1 MTPLRLSTTYN
12 DSAPLPQHSESP
24 VIKFTASTA
33 ACSAP
38 SMEKLTLIPFNRF
51 YFAFFILKLTETKG
65 EFTFFS
71 GHDWR
76 MLMQKI
82 ILSAEKKFTYT
93 NRCNLLI
100 ILLNFGSL
108 LEVIEKKNKFFNWRI
123 HLKHVSYQFP
133 RFKICFDENFFLK
146 QKKDASLSP
155 ITKGKWWM
163 L

>member
-1 MTPLRLSTTYN
+1 MTLLPCPSILNHQWLSLQP
-12 DSAPLPQHSESP
+12 AQLPAQLL
-24 VIKFTASTA
+24 VWK
-33 ACSAP
+33 
-38 SMEKLTLIPFNRF
+38 KLTLIPFNRF

-71 GHDWR
+71 GHDWCTV
-76 MLMQKI
+76 MQKI

-133 RFKICFDENFFLK
+133 RFKICFDENFFLNR
-146 QKKDASLSP
+146 KKMHP
-155 ITKGKWWM
+155 FPP
-163 L
+163 

>member
-1 MTPLRLSTTYN
+1 MTLLRLSTTYN

-71 GHDWR
+71 GHDWCTV
-76 MLMQKI
+76 MQKI

-108 LEVIEKKNKFFNWRI
+108 LEVIEKKNIFQ
-123 HLKHVSYQFP
+123 LKNTSKTCKLPISKVQNMFWW
-133 RFKICFDENFFLK
+133 ELFLK